1 MQHFD
6 ILAFHHSLQPFFTS
20 FTFQLSYPSDLF
32 HVYFLTNFTSSTF
45 TFWPLW
51 SIWPLPLSFDHFQN
65 PPSLDKVKGSILTCV
80 IIFQKCLFQAAL
92 IFCHSETFIENLR
105 NYMTYCTK
113 APTGMMMMVKTKW
126 LQFKHKREWI
136 WTLISCPGWLPST
149 LTGRV
154 AHWASKLSPPRCVC
168 FLLSF
173 YYLLSILIYY
183 DEISGCESPQAF
195 TTQVY
200 SNLMAMC
207 QLSLPE
213 TLSMSQS

>member
-20 FTFQLSYPSDLF
+20 FTFQVSYPSDLF

-92 IFCHSETFIENLR
+92 IFCHSETFIENLG
-105 NYMTYCTK
+105 NYKTYCMK

-126 LQFKHKREWI
+126 LQLSTKENEFELWFLAQGDCLQRSWGESRIEPPSFHH
-136 WTLISCPGWLPST
+136 PGAFVFCYHFIVYYHYLFIMT
-149 LTGRV
+149 KYLV
-154 AHWASKLSPPRCVC
+154 VKASKHSPLR
-168 FLLSF
+168 
-173 YYLLSILIYY
+173 SILI
-183 DEISGCESPQAF
+183 
-195 TTQVY
+195 
-200 SNLMAMC
+200 
-207 QLSLPE
+207 
-213 TLSMSQS
+213 